1 MRQPK
6 FSFGEEVTIL
16 TIFKSEKG
24 DIFREFPVKGIVCK
38 ISYDPACGT
47 TGHPFYHYDIHVE
60 PGKRVTYIC
69 ESEIKN

>member
-6 FSFGEEVTIL
+6 FAFGEEVSIPI
-16 TIFKSEKG
+16 IFKSEKG
-24 DIFREFPVKGIVCK
+24 DIFRKFSVRGIICK

-60 PGKRVTYIC
+60 QGNTVTYIC